1 MWISKQIVKENA
13 EPAAQTGKSTL
24 NNNGSVEAVSTGVN
38 RDLKL
43 ISPYGY
49 SFSLPPGTD
58 LLLMKADGSQ
68 LGIGVPAHTSELK
81 TGEIKITAKSGAFIH
96 LREDGSISLNGLM
109 INKNGVIDND

>member
-1 MWISKQIVKENA
+1 MWISKQMVRESA

-38 RDLKL
+38 RDLTL

-49 SFSLPPGTD
+49 NFSLPSGSD

-68 LGIGVPAHTSELK
+68 LGIGVPAAAYELK
-81 TGEIKITAKSGAFIH
+81 TGEIKITAKSGAYIH
-96 LREDGSISLNGLM
+96 LRDDGTISLNGLS
-109 INKNGVIDND
+109 ISKNGVINSE